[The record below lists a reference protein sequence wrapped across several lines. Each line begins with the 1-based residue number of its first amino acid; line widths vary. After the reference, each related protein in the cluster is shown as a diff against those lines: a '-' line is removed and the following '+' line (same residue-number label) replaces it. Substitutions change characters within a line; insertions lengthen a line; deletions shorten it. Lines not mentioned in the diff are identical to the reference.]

1 MFYLYLEDVFD
12 SHLFLLPHY
21 FLSPK
26 MTDVDGLSLSVKH
39 SSTKKRKALVRSSF
53 PRNGI
58 EIYLERIKK
67 LTCFNNIV
75 YFPVLRLGILSFL
88 GCTGLKRTKSQK
100 TCNAFQ
106 NMSASWYLSQCHG
119 YAIEPEIQIQ
129 RDTEDGVLCSE
140 PFVGQQGEGT
150 GGKDLN
156 TSLSRLLQSLK
167 VSNKCN
173 I

>member
-1 MFYLYLEDVFD
+1 
-12 SHLFLLPHY
+12 
-21 FLSPK
+21 

-39 SSTKKRKALVRSSF
+39 SSTKKGKALVRSPF

-88 GCTGLKRTKSQK
+88 GCTVLKRTKSQK
-100 TCNAFQ
+100 TV
-106 NMSASWYLSQCHG
+106 MLSRTCLLLGIYHNVTAMPQSQR
-119 YAIEPEIQIQ
+119 YRYREIQKM
-129 RDTEDGVLCSE
+129 GCCA
-140 PFVGQQGEGT
+140 
-150 GGKDLN
+150 
-156 TSLSRLLQSLK
+156 QSPSWDSK
-167 VSNKCN
+167 RKEVEAK